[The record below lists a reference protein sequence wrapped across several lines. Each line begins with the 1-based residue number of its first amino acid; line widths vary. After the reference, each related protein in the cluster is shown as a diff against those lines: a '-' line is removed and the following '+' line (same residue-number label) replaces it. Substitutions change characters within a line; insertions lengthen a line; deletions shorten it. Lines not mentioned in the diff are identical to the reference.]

1 MVQIKGGTSFHK
13 FGSVLTYVFTDDFPL
28 SVCAIIFVFYMNN
41 PEIIPKIFTPQEQ
54 NENEERKRELIE
66 LVASGEAVLLVGAGS
81 SKRVGYPDWRGLLKD
96 LEDLTNEFS
105 DSFEPDKRKRE
116 KFPLKYAEEIK
127 LHVCQSNGLKKYH
140 TLLRRL
146 LELGPDLEYPPF
158 EKLHKTLVSLPF
170 RGILTTNYDIVLE
183 AALADITQSPVGLNS
198 LIVHEDF
205 EIEVNGFIRAV
216 SDQSRPRRI
225 AHLHGRYDLP
235 KSIILT
241 SKDYEEAYGFVVLE
255 ETSELKNSQGIS
267 HLELFNADSEQK
279 NSQPTLH
286 GRLLS
291 VILTTRR
298 LVFVGFSMDDPY
310 FEKMLKTVSMEM
322 TEWGTSTHFAIMGI
336 SPKCAQALKTK
347 AKKRKNDYGVD
358 TVFYKV
364 CCGSDNPHQGLD
376 CILDEI
382 GKECKVG
389 NQPEIDDVE

>member
-1 MVQIKGGTSFHK
+1 MED
-13 FGSVLTYVFTDDFPL
+13 FTLYTF
-28 SVCAIIFVFYMNN
+28 AIILAFYMNN
-41 PEIIPKIFTPQEQ
+41 PETKPEIFTPEERD
-54 NENEERKRELIE
+54 ENEGRKRELIE

-105 DSFEPDKRKRE
+105 DGFEPDKRMRE

-127 LHVCQSNGLKKYH
+127 LHVCQSGGLKKYH

-183 AALADITQSPVGLNS
+183 AALADITQPPVGFNS
-198 LIVHEDF
+198 LIVHEDY
-205 EIEVNGFIRAV
+205 EIEVNRFIRSV
-216 SDQSRPRRI
+216 SDQSRPQRI

-241 SKDYEEAYGFVVLE
+241 SKDYEKAYGFVVPE
-255 ETSELKNSQGIS
+255 ETLELKNSQGIS
-267 HLELFNADSEQK
+267 RLNLFDADSDQK
-279 NSQPTLH
+279 NSQLTLH
-286 GRLLS
+286 QRLLS

-310 FEKMLKTVSMEM
+310 FKKMLETVSMEM
-322 TEWGTSTHFAIMGI
+322 AESWTSTHFVIMGI
-336 SPKCAQALKTK
+336 SCKDAHVLKAK
-347 AKKRKNDYGVD
+347 AKKHKRDYGVD

-364 CCGSDNPHQGLD
+364 CYGSANPHQGLD

-382 GKECKVG
+382 GKEDKVG
-389 NQPEIDDVE
+389 NQPEIDDAE

>member
-1 MVQIKGGTSFHK
+1 MED
-13 FGSVLTYVFTDDFPL
+13 FTLYTF
-28 SVCAIIFVFYMNN
+28 AIILAFYMNN
-41 PEIIPKIFTPQEQ
+41 PETKPEIFTPEERD
-54 NENEERKRELIE
+54 ENEERKRELIK

-81 SKRVGYPDWRGLLKD
+81 SKRVGYPDWRGLLKN
-96 LEDLTNEFS
+96 LEDLTNEFGYG
-105 DSFEPDKRKRE
+105 FKPDKKKRE
-116 KFPLKYAEEIK
+116 DFPLTYAQEIK
-127 LHVCQSNGLKKYH
+127 LHVCQNGDLKKYY
-140 TLLRRL
+140 TLLARL
-146 LELGPDLEYPPF
+146 LELDLDIENPPV

-205 EIEVNGFIRAV
+205 EIEVNRFIRAV

-241 SKDYEEAYGFVVLE
+241 SKDYEKAYGFVVPE
-255 ETSELKNSQGIS
+255 ETSELKNYQGIS
-267 HLELFNADSEQK
+267 RLNLFNPDSEQK

-286 GRLLS
+286 RRLLS
-291 VILTTRR
+291 VILPTRR

-322 TEWGTSTHFAIMGI
+322 TESGTSTHFAIMDI
-336 SPKCAQALKTK
+336 CPKCAQTLKAK
-347 AKKRKNDYGVD
+347 AKKRKRDYGVD

-364 CCGSDNPHQGLD
+364 CYGSANPHQGLD

-382 GKECKVG
+382 GKECKIG
-389 NQPEIDDVE
+389 NQPEIDDAE